1 MCSIDDN
8 SQERRRISLVKF
20 LPTTITIFAF
30 CFGLTSIRFAL
41 QNRWELA
48 VLCIFLAALLDTLDG
63 RIARL
68 VGHASSFG
76 AELDS
81 LSDLVCFGVAPSL
94 VLYLHSAHLLHGIG
108 WGVCMFFPI
117 CCALRLARFNTMQQ
131 IDDTPTNHFVGVPAP
146 AGAMIALLP
155 MILWL
160 ETSNYAFVCPYL
172 IAVFMICAGI
182 LMISTIKTFSSKMIK
197 LDSRPVPILAFIACF
212 IICLMISVWATLGF
226 VIVLYMLSIP
236 YSAYVFSKQ
245 NDDEA
250 ETSPATSIDFDEK

>member
-1 MCSIDDN
+1 
-8 SQERRRISLVKF
+8 
-20 LPTTITIFAF
+20 
-30 CFGLTSIRFAL
+30 
-41 QNRWELA
+41 
-48 VLCIFLAALLDTLDG
+48 
-63 RIARL
+63 
-68 VGHASSFG
+68 
-76 AELDS
+76 
-81 LSDLVCFGVAPSL
+81 
-94 VLYLHSAHLLHGIG
+94 
-108 WGVCMFFPI
+108 MFFPI